1 MSGHPFHDVSKMPS
15 EQSSPLLRFGLI
27 ADPQYAP
34 IEPNARLDRHY
45 AQSLG
50 KLEAA
55 IARFNGEDLD
65 FVVTLGDVIDREWEN
80 FDRVLPLFDTLRHPH
95 HILPGNHDFAV
106 AADLLADV
114 HARLGMPAPYH
125 DFVVNG
131 VRLILTDGNEVSLF
145 APPLDDPRRAEA
157 AERLALLTATGAA
170 NAQTWNAGMSA
181 TQFGWLG
188 ERLRRAEAAG
198 ERAIVFGHYPLHPA
212 SDHNLWGAEEV
223 SALIAASPAAIGYF
237 CGHNHAG
244 NYGWLN
250 GTHFVNIKGMVDTAE
265 ENAFAMVAVHPD
277 RMEITGFGREES
289 RILAL

>member
-1 MSGHPFHDVSKMPS
+1 MSGHPFHDVSQMLPQ
-15 EQSSPLLRFGLI
+15 QSSPLLRFGLI

-34 IEPNARLDRHY
+34 IEPNTRLNRHY
-45 AQSLG
+45 AQSLE

-55 IARFNGEDLD
+55 IAQFNGEALD
-65 FVVTLGDVIDREWEN
+65 FVVTLGDVIDRDWEN
-80 FDRVLPLFDTLRHPH
+80 FDRVLPLYETLRHTH

-106 AADLLADV
+106 AADRLAEV
-114 HARLGMPAPYH
+114 HARLGMAAPYH

-145 APPLDDPRRAEA
+145 APPLDDPRRVEA
-157 AERLALLTATGAA
+157 AERLAALTAAGAA
-170 NAQTWNAGMSA
+170 NAQMWNAGMSA
-181 TQFGWLG
+181 TQVAWLG
-188 ERLRRAEAAG
+188 ERLRQADKAG

-244 NYGWLN
+244 NYGLLN
-250 GTHFVNIKGMVDTAE
+250 GTHFVNIKGMVDTAD
-265 ENAFAMVAVHPD
+265 ENAFAIVAVHAD
-277 RMEITGFGREES
+277 RIEITGFGREES
-289 RILAL
+289 RVLAL

>member
-1 MSGHPFHDVSKMPS
+1 MSGHPFHDVSQMLPQ
-15 EQSSPLLRFGLI
+15 QSSPLLRFGLI

-34 IEPNARLDRHY
+34 IAPNDRLDRHY

-55 IARFNGEDLD
+55 IACFNGEPLD
-65 FVVTLGDVIDREWEN
+65 FVVTLGDVIDRDWEN
-80 FDRVLPLFDTLRHPH
+80 FDRVLPLYETLRHTH

-106 AADLLADV
+106 AANRLAEV

-125 DFVVNG
+125 DFLVNG

-145 APPLDDPRRAEA
+145 APPLDDPRRVEA
-157 AERLALLTATGAA
+157 AERLAALTAAGAA
-170 NAQTWNAGMSA
+170 NAQMWNAGMSA
-181 TQFGWLG
+181 TQVAWLG
-188 ERLRRAEAAG
+188 ERLRQAEAAG

-212 SDHNLWGAEEV
+212 SDHNLWGAEEI

-244 NYGWLN
+244 NYGLLN
-250 GTHFVNIKGMVDTAE
+250 GTHFVNIKGMVDTFD
-265 ENAFAMVAVHPD
+265 ENAFAIVAVHVD
-277 RMEITGFGREES
+277 RIEITGFGREES
-289 RILAL
+289 RVLAL

>member
-1 MSGHPFHDVSKMPS
+1 MSS
-15 EQSSPLLRFGLI
+15 QNSSPLLRFGLI

-34 IEPNARLDRHY
+34 IEPNTRLNRHY
-45 AQSLG
+45 AQSLE

-55 IARFNGEDLD
+55 IAQFNGEALD
-65 FVVTLGDVIDREWEN
+65 FVVTLGDVIDRDWEN
-80 FDRVLPLFDTLRHPH
+80 FDRVLPLYETLRHTH

-106 AADLLADV
+106 AADRLAEV

-125 DFVVNG
+125 DFVVKG

-145 APPLDDPRRAEA
+145 APPLDDPRRVEA
-157 AERLALLTATGAA
+157 AERLAALTAAGAA
-170 NAQTWNAGMSA
+170 NAQMWNAGMSA
-181 TQFGWLG
+181 TQVAWLG
-188 ERLRRAEAAG
+188 ERLRQADKAG

-244 NYGWLN
+244 NYGLLN
-250 GTHFVNIKGMVDTAE
+250 GTHFVNIKGMVDTFD
-265 ENAFAMVAVHPD
+265 ENAFAIVAVHAD
-277 RMEITGFGREES
+277 RIEITGFGREVS
-289 RILAL
+289 RVLAL

>member
-1 MSGHPFHDVSKMPS
+1 MPS
-15 EQSSPLLRFGLI
+15 QQSAPLLRFGLI

-34 IEPNARLDRHY
+34 IAPNERLDRHY
-45 AQSLG
+45 GQSLG

-55 IARFNGEDLD
+55 IGRFNGEDLD
-65 FVVTLGDVIDREWEN
+65 FVVTLGDVIDRDWEN
-80 FDRVLPLFDTLRHPH
+80 FDRVLPLYEALRHPH
-95 HILPGNHDFAV
+95 HFLPGNHDFAV
-106 AADLLADV
+106 AADRLADV

-125 DFVVNG
+125 DFIVNG
-131 VRLILTDGNEVSLF
+131 VRLIITDGNEVSLF

-157 AERLALLTATGAA
+157 VERLALLTATGAA

-181 TQFGWLG
+181 AQVEWLG
-188 ERLRRAEAAG
+188 ERLNLAEEAG

-244 NYGWLN
+244 NYGRLN

-265 ENAFAMVAVHPD
+265 ENAFAIAALHAD

-289 RILAL
+289 RVLIL

>member
-1 MSGHPFHDVSKMPS
+1 MPS
-15 EQSSPLLRFGLI
+15 QMSTPLLRFGLI

-34 IEPNARLDRHY
+34 IAPNERLDRHY

-55 IARFNGEDLD
+55 IGRFNGEDLD
-65 FVVTLGDVIDREWEN
+65 FVVTLGDVIDRDWEN

-106 AADLLADV
+106 AADRLADV
-114 HARLGMPAPYH
+114 HAKLGMPAPYH

-157 AERLALLTATGAA
+157 AQRLASLTATGAA

-181 TQFGWLG
+181 PQVGWLG

-198 ERAIVFGHYPLHPA
+198 ERAIVFGHYPLHPE

-244 NYGWLN
+244 NYGRLN

-265 ENAFAMVAVHPD
+265 ENAFAMVAVHAD
-277 RMEITGFGREES
+277 RIEITGFGREES
-289 RILAL
+289 RVLTL